1 MVDKSA
7 WRMVYDSVDWME
19 TATVEASESLKGKLM
34 VDLMAALLVR
44 CLVD

>member
-1 MVDKSA
+1 MVDKSV

-19 TATVEASESLKGKLM
+19 TATVEALENLKGKLM
-34 VDLMAALLVR
+34 VDPMADLLVR

>member
-1 MVDKSA
+1 MVDKSVR
-7 WRMVYDSVDWME
+7 RMVYDSVDWME
-19 TATVEASESLKGKLM
+19 TATVEGSENLRGKLM